1 VEGAKGLLLSN
12 WVCVGGVVG
21 KSSERE
27 RERERDRGREK
38 NLMRVSLQELGV
50 LDSQEIC

>member
-1 VEGAKGLLLSN
+1 LCSLTISSNEHAVFLEGAKGLLLSN

-27 RERERDRGREK
+27 RERER
-38 NLMRVSLQELGV
+38 
-50 LDSQEIC
+50 EIEEERRIS